1 MYQARKSPLFLNL
14 TSNDAPLRNEAHSPH
29 GYGGDQRAVTM
40 RPISTPR
47 TTQNCPSH
55 AAEPSCLCLLETGTC
70 SLKFR
75 EVITSK
81 YVQSSSPP
89 PFPSGAPPSQPLR
102 PPSGPPG
109 ARVPPCGAGDGVS
122 YWSQWPARVELLPS
136 AVWGPRPAPLS
147 SAPFQSRRK
156 RSRAQMCNSSGP
168 TPTNTSTK
176 PKRARAAARDRRD
189 NPCAKGQVTAKDRRV
204 AWPASPTG
212 SGPSKHDKNQRL
224 TQTQHSGTRR
234 GRRGRRDGRVPALLP
249 RGVP

>member
-75 EVITSK
+75 EIITSK

-122 YWSQWPARVELLPS
+122 PTGASGLPGWSFFRAQCGGRALRLSHLLLSKAAGSGQGHRCATAPVLRPQTRAPSQRELELQPGTGVTIHVRRARSRLRTGG
-136 AVWGPRPAPLS
+136 WHGQPRPRALAPVS
-147 SAPFQSRRK
+147 TTKTSA
-156 RSRAQMCNSSGP
+156 
-168 TPTNTSTK
+168 
-176 PKRARAAARDRRD
+176 
-189 NPCAKGQVTAKDRRV
+189 
-204 AWPASPTG
+204 
-212 SGPSKHDKNQRL
+212 
-224 TQTQHSGTRR
+224 
-234 GRRGRRDGRVPALLP
+234 
-249 RGVP
+249 